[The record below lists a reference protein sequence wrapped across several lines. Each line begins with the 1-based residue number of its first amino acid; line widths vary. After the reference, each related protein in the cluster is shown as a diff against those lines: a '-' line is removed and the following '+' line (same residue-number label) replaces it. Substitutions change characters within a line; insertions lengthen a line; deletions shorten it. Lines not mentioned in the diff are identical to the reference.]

1 MNLARIDVAAGERDI
16 VRLFAIDLTRDEAAA
31 MATPEADWS
40 LHMALGAPDLDY
52 GYVDLVDPED
62 LDGIGLSGF
71 LTEGIGLDPALLAGD
86 RAMLDGLTGPHAVI
100 SSPAFRGE
108 ALVLTPTNPVRWIAT
123 YAPEPEVKSMD
134 PLRSEAAEGEVT
146 LSPPKR
152 PSDAAMSGRI
162 ALLALLVL
170 AALTILIVVIA

>member
-1 MNLARIDVAAGERDI
+1 MNLTRIDVAAGERDI
-16 VRLFAIDLTRDEAAA
+16 VRLFAIDLTKAEAEA
-31 MATPEADWS
+31 MATQEADWS

-52 GYVDLVDPED
+52 GYVDLVDPDD

-71 LTEGIGLDPALLAGD
+71 LIEGIGLDPGLIAGD
-86 RAMLDGLTGPHAVI
+86 RAMLDGLKGPHAVI
-100 SSPAFRGE
+100 SSPAFKGE

-123 YAPEPEVKSMD
+123 YAPEPEVKSME
-134 PLRSEAAEGEVT
+134 PLQSDAAEGEAT

-162 ALLALLVL
+162 ALLAILVL
-170 AALTILIVVIA
+170 IVLTILVVVIA